1 MRIKITILLA
11 FLNVAVMEAQNII
24 CKVVDAKTQEAIVG
38 AVVTQKSSKKVLA
51 ITDIDGKCELSS
63 SYEGNLVVI
72 TYVGY
77 KSLTIPLKNHAIIP
91 LRQNAIALGEVVVT
105 ARASDGPVTSS
116 IIGRDAMTHLQPNS
130 IADLME
136 LLPGGYAKDPNMG
149 EANTITLR
157 ETGTMGAYGA
167 ITKNNNYSISSLGTQ
182 FMVDGV
188 PISTDA
194 NLQYSPLSDTQSS
207 ASSST
212 VENNRNI
219 TNRGVDMRSI
229 STDDIE
235 SVEVV
240 RGIPSVEYGN
250 LTSGLINIKKIR
262 RAIPLTARFKADGYS
277 KLFSLGKG
285 LQLDGE
291 GNSILNVDLGYMD
304 SKIDPT
310 DNFENYKRVTG
321 ALRYT
326 LRGDRKEKIKWQWN
340 SAFDYSGSFDDSKS
354 DPDINYGRVD
364 EYKSSYSRLAL
375 TNGFNV
381 KMPKSWFKELD
392 VNTLVSLQLDRLRQT
407 RLVAPQRYGIVPLS
421 WSDGENEAQAVYAEY
436 TAHYLCDGK
445 PFNAYVKV
453 KGVMGFKTPYTLH
466 TIKVGA
472 NWDLA
477 KNFGRGQV
485 YDMHHPLSVSGWSLR
500 PRKYSD
506 IPSLQNF
513 SLFAEEL
520 MKANV
525 GKCQLELM
533 VGLRLN
539 TLLGLERQFDMSG
552 KYYADPR
559 ANLAWHLPK
568 FKLGG
573 KPMSISLNGGY
584 GITTKMPTL
593 NYLYPD
599 KYYSN
604 FICMA
609 YYDTA
614 NPEQDS
620 KFVVHTYVQDPTNYH
635 IKPARNHKWE
645 IRLDMDWNDNRLSV
659 DYFRESMTSGFR
671 YSTIYGV
678 YDYKSYDVTQM
689 AAGMD
694 YTTLPYENKR
704 VLDGYQQASNGSE
717 LVKQGIELAFTSQRI
732 RCLRTRINVTGAWFH
747 TKYTNSQPLFSPV
760 STVIDGR
767 AVREKYVGLYNW
779 NDGRENDRLNTNVT
793 FDTQIPEWKLI
804 FTTSVQC
811 MWMIRTKQM
820 WKNGTPMAYM
830 SYVDGQLHDFKDA
843 DRSDPYLMQLVRTY
857 NEEQFKPF
865 TVPMS
870 MLVNLKVTKEIG
882 KYMRLSF
889 FANKILDYLPDYTAN
904 GKVIRRNASPYFGV
918 EAGFTI

>member
-1 MRIKITILLA
+1 MA

-91 LRQNAIALGEVVVT
+91 LRQNATALGEVVVT

-136 LLPGGYAKDPNMG
+136 LLPGGYAKDPNMC

-485 YDMHHPLSVSGWSLR
+485 YDMHHPLSVSGWSSR

-620 KFVVHTYVQDPTNYH
+620 KFVVHTYVQEPTNYQ

-645 IRLDMDWNDNRLSV
+645 IRMDMDWNDNRLSL

-732 RCLRTRINVTGAWFH
+732 HCLRTRINVTGAWFH
-747 TKYTNSQPLFSPV
+747 TRYTNSQPMYSPV
-760 STVIDGR
+760 TTVIDGT
-767 AVREKYVGLYNW
+767 AVRDKYVGLYDW
-779 NDGRENDRLNTNVT
+779 NEGRENDRLNTNVT

>member
-1 MRIKITILLA
+1 MA

-91 LRQNAIALGEVVVT
+91 LRQNATALGEVVVT

-485 YDMHHPLSVSGWSLR
+485 YDMHHPLSVSGWSSR

-678 YDYKSYDVTQM
+678 YDYKSYDVSQM
-689 AAGMD
+689 VAGKD

-704 VLDGYQQASNGSE
+704 VLDGYQQSSNGSE

-732 RCLRTRINVTGAWFH
+732 HCLRTRINVTGAWFH
-747 TKYTNSQPLFSPV
+747 TRYTNSQPMYSPV
-760 STVIDGR
+760 TTVIDGT
-767 AVREKYVGLYNW
+767 AVRDKYVGLYDW
-779 NDGRENDRLNTNVT
+779 NEGRENDRLNTNVT

-820 WKNGTPMAYM
+820 WKNGTPMVYI
-830 SYVDGQLHDFKDA
+830 SSEDGQLHAYTEDSQD
-843 DRSDPYLMQLVRTY
+843 DPYLMQLVRTY
-857 NEEQFKPF
+857 NEDQFKPF

-870 MLVNLKVTKEIG
+870 MLINLKMTKEIG

>member
-1 MRIKITILLA
+1 MA

-91 LRQNAIALGEVVVT
+91 LRQNATALGEVVVT

-326 LRGDRKEKIKWQWN
+326 LCGDRKENLN
-340 SAFDYSGSFDDSKS
+340 SA
-354 DPDINYGRVD
+354 
-364 EYKSSYSRLAL
+364 
-375 TNGFNV
+375 
-381 KMPKSWFKELD
+381 
-392 VNTLVSLQLDRLRQT
+392 TL
-407 RLVAPQRYGIVPLS
+407 
-421 WSDGENEAQAVYAEY
+421 
-436 TAHYLCDGK
+436 
-445 PFNAYVKV
+445 
-453 KGVMGFKTPYTLH
+453 
-466 TIKVGA
+466 
-472 NWDLA
+472 
-477 KNFGRGQV
+477 
-485 YDMHHPLSVSGWSLR
+485 
-500 PRKYSD
+500 
-506 IPSLQNF
+506 
-513 SLFAEEL
+513 
-520 MKANV
+520 
-525 GKCQLELM
+525 
-533 VGLRLN
+533 
-539 TLLGLERQFDMSG
+539 
-552 KYYADPR
+552 
-559 ANLAWHLPK
+559 
-568 FKLGG
+568 
-573 KPMSISLNGGY
+573 
-584 GITTKMPTL
+584 
-593 NYLYPD
+593 
-599 KYYSN
+599 
-604 FICMA
+604 
-609 YYDTA
+609 
-614 NPEQDS
+614 
-620 KFVVHTYVQDPTNYH
+620 
-635 IKPARNHKWE
+635 
-645 IRLDMDWNDNRLSV
+645 
-659 DYFRESMTSGFR
+659 
-671 YSTIYGV
+671 
-678 YDYKSYDVTQM
+678 
-689 AAGMD
+689 
-694 YTTLPYENKR
+694 
-704 VLDGYQQASNGSE
+704 
-717 LVKQGIELAFTSQRI
+717 
-732 RCLRTRINVTGAWFH
+732 
-747 TKYTNSQPLFSPV
+747 
-760 STVIDGR
+760 
-767 AVREKYVGLYNW
+767 
-779 NDGRENDRLNTNVT
+779 
-793 FDTQIPEWKLI
+793 
-804 FTTSVQC
+804 
-811 MWMIRTKQM
+811 
-820 WKNGTPMAYM
+820 
-830 SYVDGQLHDFKDA
+830 
-843 DRSDPYLMQLVRTY
+843 
-857 NEEQFKPF
+857 
-865 TVPMS
+865 
-870 MLVNLKVTKEIG
+870 
-882 KYMRLSF
+882 
-889 FANKILDYLPDYTAN
+889 
-904 GKVIRRNASPYFGV
+904 
-918 EAGFTI
+918 

>member
-1 MRIKITILLA
+1 MA

-91 LRQNAIALGEVVVT
+91 LRQNATALGEVVVT

-485 YDMHHPLSVSGWSLR
+485 YDMHHPLSVSGWSSR

-525 GKCQLELM
+525 EKCQLELM

-678 YDYKSYDVTQM
+678 YDYKSYDVSQM
-689 AAGMD
+689 AAGKD

-704 VLDGYQQASNGSE
+704 VLDGYQQSSNGSE

-732 RCLRTRINVTGAWFH
+732 HCLRTRINVPGAWFH
-747 TKYTNSQPLFSPV
+747 TRYTNSQPMYSPV
-760 STVIDGR
+760 TTVIDGT
-767 AVREKYVGLYNW
+767 AVRDKYVGLYDW
-779 NDGRENDRLNTNVT
+779 NEGRENDRLNTNVT

-820 WKNGTPMAYM
+820 WKNGTPMVYI
-830 SYVDGQLHDFKDA
+830 SSEDGQLHAYTEDSQD
-843 DRSDPYLMQLVRTY
+843 DPYLMQLVRTY
-857 NEEQFKPF
+857 NEDQFKPF

-870 MLVNLKVTKEIG
+870 MLINLKMTKEIG

-904 GKVIRRNASPYFGV
+904 SKVIRRNASPYFGV

>member
-1 MRIKITILLA
+1 MA

-91 LRQNAIALGEVVVT
+91 LRQNATALGEVVVT

-381 KMPKSWFKELD
+381 KMSKSWFKELD

-477 KNFGRGQV
+477 RNFGRGQV
-485 YDMHHPLSVSGWSLR
+485 YDMHHPLSVSGWSSR

-513 SLFAEEL
+513 SLFVEEL

-678 YDYKSYDVTQM
+678 YDYKSYDVSQM
-689 AAGMD
+689 AAGKD

-704 VLDGYQQASNGSE
+704 VLDGYQQSSNGSE

-732 RCLRTRINVTGAWFH
+732 HCLRTRINVTGAWFH
-747 TKYTNSQPLFSPV
+747 TRYTNSQPMYSPV
-760 STVIDGR
+760 TTVIDGT
-767 AVREKYVGLYNW
+767 AVRDKYVGLYDW
-779 NDGRENDRLNTNVT
+779 NEGRENDRLNTNVT

-820 WKNGTPMAYM
+820 WKNGTPMVYI
-830 SYVDGQLHDFKDA
+830 SSEDGQLHAYTEDSQD
-843 DRSDPYLMQLVRTY
+843 DPYLMQLVRTY
-857 NEEQFKPF
+857 NEDQFKPF

-870 MLVNLKVTKEIG
+870 MLINLKMTKEIG

>member
-1 MRIKITILLA
+1 MA

-91 LRQNAIALGEVVVT
+91 LRQNATALGEVVVT

-182 FMVDGV
+182 FMIDGV

-485 YDMHHPLSVSGWSLR
+485 YDMHHPLSVSGWSSR

-620 KFVVHTYVQDPTNYH
+620 KFVVHTYVQEPTNYQ

-645 IRLDMDWNDNRLSV
+645 IRMDMDWNDNRLSL

-747 TKYTNSQPLFSPV
+747 TRYTNSQPMYSPV
-760 STVIDGR
+760 TTVIDGT
-767 AVREKYVGLYNW
+767 AVRDKYVGLYDW
-779 NDGRENDRLNTNVT
+779 NEGRENDRLNTNVT

>member
-1 MRIKITILLA
+1 MA

-91 LRQNAIALGEVVVT
+91 LRQNATALGEVVVT

-485 YDMHHPLSVSGWSLR
+485 YDMHHPLSVSGWSSR

-645 IRLDMDWNDNRLSV
+645 IRMDMDWNDNRLSV

-678 YDYKSYDVTQM
+678 YDYKSYDVSQM
-689 AAGMD
+689 AAGKD

-704 VLDGYQQASNGSE
+704 VLDGYQQSSNGSE

-747 TKYTNSQPLFSPV
+747 TRYTNSQPMYSPV
-760 STVIDGR
+760 TTVIDGT
-767 AVREKYVGLYNW
+767 AVREKYVGLYDW
-779 NDGRENDRLNTNVT
+779 NEGRENDRLNTNVT

>member
-1 MRIKITILLA
+1 MA

-91 LRQNAIALGEVVVT
+91 LRQNATALGEVVVT

-466 TIKVGA
+466 TIKVEA

-485 YDMHHPLSVSGWSLR
+485 YDMHHPLSVSGWSSR

-645 IRLDMDWNDNRLSV
+645 IRLDMDWNDNLLSV

-678 YDYKSYDVTQM
+678 YDYKSYDVSQM
-689 AAGMD
+689 AAGKD

-704 VLDGYQQASNGSE
+704 VLDGYQQSSNGSE

-732 RCLRTRINVTGAWFH
+732 HCLRTRINVTGAWFH
-747 TKYTNSQPLFSPV
+747 TRYTNSQPMYSPV
-760 STVIDGR
+760 TTVIDGT
-767 AVREKYVGLYNW
+767 AVRDKYVGLYDW
-779 NDGRENDRLNTNVT
+779 NEGRENDRR
-793 FDTQIPEWKLI
+793 IP
-804 FTTSVQC
+804 TSPSTPKYQ
-811 MWMIRTKQM
+811 
-820 WKNGTPMAYM
+820 NG
-830 SYVDGQLHDFKDA
+830 S
-843 DRSDPYLMQLVRTY
+843 
-857 NEEQFKPF
+857 
-865 TVPMS
+865 
-870 MLVNLKVTKEIG
+870 
-882 KYMRLSF
+882 
-889 FANKILDYLPDYTAN
+889 
-904 GKVIRRNASPYFGV
+904 
-918 EAGFTI
+918 

>member
-1 MRIKITILLA
+1 MV

-91 LRQNAIALGEVVVT
+91 LRQNTTALGEVVVT

-381 KMPKSWFKELD
+381 KMSKSWFKELD

-477 KNFGRGQV
+477 RNFGRGQV
-485 YDMHHPLSVSGWSLR
+485 YDMHHPLSVSGWSSR

-678 YDYKSYDVTQM
+678 YDYKSYDVSQM
-689 AAGMD
+689 VAGKD

-704 VLDGYQQASNGSE
+704 VLDGYQQSSNGSE

-732 RCLRTRINVTGAWFH
+732 HCLRTRINVTGAWFH
-747 TKYTNSQPLFSPV
+747 TRYTNSQPMYSPV
-760 STVIDGR
+760 TTVIDGT
-767 AVREKYVGLYNW
+767 AVRDKYVGLYDW
-779 NDGRENDRLNTNVT
+779 NEGRENDRLNTNVT

-820 WKNGTPMAYM
+820 WKNGTPMVYI
-830 SYVDGQLHDFKDA
+830 SSEDGQLHAYTEDSQD
-843 DRSDPYLMQLVRTY
+843 DPYLMQLVRTY
-857 NEEQFKPF
+857 NEDQFKPF

-870 MLVNLKVTKEIG
+870 MLINLKMTKEIG

>member
-1 MRIKITILLA
+1 MA

-91 LRQNAIALGEVVVT
+91 LRQNATALGEVVVT

-445 PFNAYVKV
+445 PFNAYVKA
-453 KGVMGFKTPYTLH
+453 KGVMGFKAPYTLH

-485 YDMHHPLSVSGWSLR
+485 YDMHHPLSVSGWSSR

-525 GKCQLELM
+525 EKCQLELM

-645 IRLDMDWNDNRLSV
+645 IRLDMDWNDNLLSV

-678 YDYKSYDVTQM
+678 YDYKSYDVIQM
-689 AAGMD
+689 AAGKD

-704 VLDGYQQASNGSE
+704 VLDGYQQSSNGSE

-732 RCLRTRINVTGAWFH
+732 HCLRTRINVTGAWFH
-747 TKYTNSQPLFSPV
+747 TRYTNSQPMYSPV
-760 STVIDGR
+760 TTVIDGT
-767 AVREKYVGLYNW
+767 AVRDKYVGLYDW
-779 NDGRENDRLNTNVT
+779 NEGRENDRR
-793 FDTQIPEWKLI
+793 IP
-804 FTTSVQC
+804 TSPSTPKYQ
-811 MWMIRTKQM
+811 
-820 WKNGTPMAYM
+820 NG
-830 SYVDGQLHDFKDA
+830 S
-843 DRSDPYLMQLVRTY
+843 
-857 NEEQFKPF
+857 
-865 TVPMS
+865 
-870 MLVNLKVTKEIG
+870 
-882 KYMRLSF
+882 
-889 FANKILDYLPDYTAN
+889 
-904 GKVIRRNASPYFGV
+904 
-918 EAGFTI
+918 

>member
-1 MRIKITILLA
+1 MA

-91 LRQNAIALGEVVVT
+91 LRQNATALGEVVVT

-485 YDMHHPLSVSGWSLR
+485 YDMHHPLSVSGWSSR

>member
-1 MRIKITILLA
+1 MA

-91 LRQNAIALGEVVVT
+91 LRQNATALGEVVVT

-326 LRGDRKEKIKWQWN
+326 LRGDRKKKIKWQWN

-485 YDMHHPLSVSGWSLR
+485 YDMHHPLSVSGWSSR

-520 MKANV
+520 LKADV
-525 GKCQLELM
+525 GQSKVELM
-533 VGLRLN
+533 LGVRLN
-539 TLLGLERQFDMSG
+539 TLLGLDKQYDMSG

-559 ANLAWHLPK
+559 ANLAWHFPK
-568 FKLGG
+568 FEVAG

-604 FICMA
+604 FICLA
-609 YYDTA
+609 YFDTA

-620 KFVVHTYVQDPTNYH
+620 KFVVHTYVQEPTNYH

-678 YDYKSYDVTQM
+678 YDYKSYDVSQM

>member
-1 MRIKITILLA
+1 MA

-91 LRQNAIALGEVVVT
+91 LRQNATALGEVVVT

-485 YDMHHPLSVSGWSLR
+485 YDMHHPLSVSGWSSR

-520 MKANV
+520 LKADV
-525 GKCQLELM
+525 GQSKVELM
-533 VGLRLN
+533 LGVRLN
-539 TLLGLERQFDMSG
+539 TLLGLDKQYDMSG

-559 ANLAWHLPK
+559 ANLAWHFPK
-568 FKLGG
+568 FEVAG

-604 FICMA
+604 FICLA
-609 YYDTA
+609 YFDTA

-620 KFVVHTYVQDPTNYH
+620 KFVVHTYVQEPTNYQ

-645 IRLDMDWNDNRLSV
+645 IRMDMDWNDNRLSV

-678 YDYKSYDVTQM
+678 YDYKSYDVSQM
-689 AAGMD
+689 AAGKD

-704 VLDGYQQASNGSE
+704 VLDGYQQSSNGSE

-732 RCLRTRINVTGAWFH
+732 HCLRTRINVTGAWFH
-747 TKYTNSQPLFSPV
+747 TRYTNSQPMYSPV
-760 STVIDGR
+760 TTVIDGT
-767 AVREKYVGLYNW
+767 AVRDKYVGLYNW

>member
-1 MRIKITILLA
+1 MA

-38 AVVTQKSSKKVLA
+38 AVVTQKNSKKVLA
-51 ITDIDGKCELSS
+51 ITDIDGECELSS

-91 LRQNAIALGEVVVT
+91 LRQNATALGEVVVT

-485 YDMHHPLSVSGWSLR
+485 YDMHHPLSVSGWSSR

-645 IRLDMDWNDNRLSV
+645 IRMDMDWNDNRLSL

-732 RCLRTRINVTGAWFH
+732 HCLRTRINVTGAWFH
-747 TKYTNSQPLFSPV
+747 TRYTNSQPMYSPV
-760 STVIDGR
+760 TTVIDGT
-767 AVREKYVGLYNW
+767 AVRDKYVGLYDW
-779 NDGRENDRLNTNVT
+779 NEGRENDRLNTNVT

>member
-1 MRIKITILLA
+1 MA

-91 LRQNAIALGEVVVT
+91 LRQNATALGEVVVT

-485 YDMHHPLSVSGWSLR
+485 YDMHHPLSVSGWSSR

-525 GKCQLELM
+525 EKCQLELM

-573 KPMSISLNGGY
+573 KPMSISLNGRY

-645 IRLDMDWNDNRLSV
+645 IRLDMDWNDNLLSV

-678 YDYKSYDVTQM
+678 YDYKSYDVSQM
-689 AAGMD
+689 AAGKD

-704 VLDGYQQASNGSE
+704 VLDGYQQSSNGSE

-732 RCLRTRINVTGAWFH
+732 HCLRTRINVTGAWFH
-747 TKYTNSQPLFSPV
+747 TRYTNSQPMYSPV
-760 STVIDGR
+760 TTVIDGT
-767 AVREKYVGLYNW
+767 AVRDKYVGLYDW
-779 NDGRENDRLNTNVT
+779 NEGRENDRR
-793 FDTQIPEWKLI
+793 IP
-804 FTTSVQC
+804 TSPSTPKYQ
-811 MWMIRTKQM
+811 
-820 WKNGTPMAYM
+820 NG
-830 SYVDGQLHDFKDA
+830 S
-843 DRSDPYLMQLVRTY
+843 
-857 NEEQFKPF
+857 
-865 TVPMS
+865 
-870 MLVNLKVTKEIG
+870 
-882 KYMRLSF
+882 
-889 FANKILDYLPDYTAN
+889 
-904 GKVIRRNASPYFGV
+904 
-918 EAGFTI
+918 